1 MNFFDSFTKGA
12 KRVLEIAQ
20 EEAHR
25 LGHNY
30 VGTEHLLLGCIRE
43 RTSVSGL
50 LGQMGVNFESVCRQI
65 DELIG
70 KGDHQFTAA
79 FGYTPRTKHVLVVG
93 REEAAALGKRQIP
106 GSVAFVPGTAG
117 LILAGEVVKDIAKT
131 EK

>member
-20 EEAHR
+20 EEAQR

-50 LGQMGVNFESVCRQI
+50 LGQMGVNFDSVCKQI

-93 REEAAALGKRQIP
+93 REEATALGQGYVGPEHILFGLLKEEEC
-106 GSVAFVPGTAG
+106 VANR
-117 LILAGEVVKDIAKT
+117 ILRNIGVE
-131 EK
+131 